1 MKWFLVCTASLAAS
15 LAIWLLTHIDWVHT
29 AGALHS
35 LDIAVVAQALGLTA
49 LSYCG
54 LAAYDVI
61 AVSSL
66 TALNISSS
74 AAALTS
80 ATAFGIS
87 NFLGFPMVTGTAVR
101 VRMYAVGRDKLG
113 PLLSVVGS
121 GWVAFWLVSLALSGA
136 ILAWRP
142 EAFLWSDNAGV
153 VRIGGVIL
161 CLSVAAMLVWI
172 GKGRSVIWRRMR
184 LEFLSRRLTLWQM
197 LAAVVD
203 IVASGLVLHLFLP
216 PDLAGDLASFMAV
229 FVVAVGLGILSHI
242 PGGLGSFEATI
253 MIGLGGLGRTDLATA
268 LLLYRLFRTVLPFV
282 AATLVLIATGQL
294 RHRRRA
300 VHP

>member
-1 MKWFLVCTASLAAS
+1 MKWFLVCTASLSAGF
-15 LAIWLLTHIDWVHT
+15 AIWLLTEIDWVHT
-29 AGALHS
+29 AEALHS
-35 LDIAVVAQALGLTA
+35 LDIAVIAQALGLTA

-61 AVSSL
+61 AVSSV
-66 TALNISSS
+66 TTLNISSRL
-74 AAALTS
+74 AAGTS

-101 VRMYAVGRDKLG
+101 VRMYAAGRDKLG

-121 GWVAFWLVSLALSGA
+121 GWLAFWLVSLAMAGA
-136 ILAWRP
+136 ILVWRP
-142 EAFLWSDNAGV
+142 ETFIWSDHTTV
-153 VRIGGVIL
+153 VRIGGFCL
-161 CLSVAAMLVWI
+161 CLCVVASLVWI
-172 GKGRSVIWRRMR
+172 GDGRSVTWRRTP
-184 LEFLSRRLTLWQM
+184 LEFLSRQLTLWQM

-203 IVASGLVLHLFLP
+203 IVASGLVLYLFLP
-216 PDLAGDLASFMAV
+216 VDLAGDLAGFLAI

-253 MIGLGGLGRTDLATA
+253 MFGLGGLGRTDLATA

-282 AATLVLIATGQL
+282 AAALVLVATGQL
-294 RHRRRA
+294 RNRRRA
-300 VHP
+300 VQP